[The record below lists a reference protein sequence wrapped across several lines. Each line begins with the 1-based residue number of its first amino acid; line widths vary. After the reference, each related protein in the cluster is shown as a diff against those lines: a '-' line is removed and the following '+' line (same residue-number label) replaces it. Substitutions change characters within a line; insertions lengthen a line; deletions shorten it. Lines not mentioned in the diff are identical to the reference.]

1 LLVDAPNGLLITSLF
16 TNLQKTNKQ
25 KLAGNAAQSD
35 TNSRKFM
42 LVTHKFSA
50 ENYSK
55 EI

>member
-1 LLVDAPNGLLITSLF
+1 LLVDAPNELLITSLA
-16 TNLQKTNKQ
+16 TILQKTNKQ

-35 TNSRKFM
+35 TNLRKFL
-42 LVTHKFSA
+42 LVTHKFST